1 MLAPVLIVQ
10 LIALGH
16 NVRADDV
23 AGGGGS
29 DGNSGGFEPVAKA
42 PHGVY
47 ALVMPDLI
55 PGNGFPGM
63 PGLSRFTWNFIAG
76 CGPVYRP
83 LASAVFII
91 AVIAEYKDGLR
102 GGSDRINRYIDREYS
117 TYG

>member
-1 MLAPVLIVQ
+1 
-10 LIALGH
+10 
-16 NVRADDV
+16 
-23 AGGGGS
+23 
-29 DGNSGGFEPVAKA
+29 
-42 PHGVY
+42 
-47 ALVMPDLI
+47 MPDLI

-83 LASAVFII
+83 QSFAVFII
-91 AVIAEYKDGLR
+91 AVIAGYKDGLR